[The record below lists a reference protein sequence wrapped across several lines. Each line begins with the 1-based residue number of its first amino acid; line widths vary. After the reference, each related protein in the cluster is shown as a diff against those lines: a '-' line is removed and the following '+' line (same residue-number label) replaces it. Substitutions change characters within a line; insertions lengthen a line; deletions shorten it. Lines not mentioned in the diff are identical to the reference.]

1 MEKLKLLK
9 RRIELAGNSISAAL
23 FTAAGLL
30 VIKDGAPVYT
40 YVTEA
45 AVLALTGMAAYAV
58 TTWWLYELTPDTTTD
73 ISTEKTDENSG

>member
-1 MEKLKLLK
+1 MGKTKILLK
-9 RRIELAGNSISAAL
+9 RIELAGNSIAAAL
-23 FTAAGLL
+23 FAAASLL

-45 AVLALTGMAAYAV
+45 SVLALTGVVVYLV

-73 ISTEKTDENSG
+73 TSTEETDENSG

>member
-23 FTAAGLL
+23 FTAAGFL
-30 VIKDGAPVYT
+30 VIKDGALVYA

-45 AVLALTGMAAYAV
+45 AVLALAGVAAFGV
-58 TTWWLYELTPDTTTD
+58 TTWWLYELTPDTTTV
-73 ISTEKTDENSG
+73 ISTEETDENSG